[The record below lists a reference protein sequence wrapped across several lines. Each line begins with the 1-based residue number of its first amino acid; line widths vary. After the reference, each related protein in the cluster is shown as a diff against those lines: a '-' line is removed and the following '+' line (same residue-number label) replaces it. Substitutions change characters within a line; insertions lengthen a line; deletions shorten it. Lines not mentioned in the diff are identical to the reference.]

1 DAEGERALAA
11 LLDQAAVAIER
22 AQLMEEQALGAARAE
37 TEALRTALL
46 TSLGHD
52 LRTPLT
58 AIRGAIG
65 TLRANGDALSPATR
79 ADLLEAAEE
88 ETQRLTRYLSNIL
101 GMVRIESG
109 QITPRREVVDLAE
122 AIEVAV
128 RRAGGGAGRIAVAA
142 APGLLAPRLDPVL
155 LDQVLGNLLDNA
167 LKFSGSSGAVRVRA
181 VREGPEYRV
190 AIEDDGPGIPPEDL
204 PRVFDP
210 FHRALRTDRIA
221 AGTGLGLS
229 ICRGLV
235 QAMGGRIL
243 AESPVPPDASSPDA
257 SPGGRGTRITLRF
270 PV

>member
-1 DAEGERALAA
+1 
-11 LLDQAAVAIER
+11 
-22 AQLMEEQALGAARAE
+22 M
-37 TEALRTALL
+37 
-46 TSLGHD
+46 
-52 LRTPLT
+52 
-58 AIRGAIG
+58 
-65 TLRANGDALSPATR
+65 ATR
-79 ADLLEAAEE
+79 SAPRPAPTCWKPPRR
-88 ETQRLTRYLSNIL
+88 TQRLTRYLSNIL

-109 QITPRREVVDLAE
+109 QITPRREVVDG
-122 AIEVAV
+122 
-128 RRAGGGAGRIAVAA
+128 RGHRGGGAAGRAGGRIAVAA